1 MMRQQDW
8 TDQLRDRLADYEA
21 AVPEGLWADIEQ
33 SLPQQ
38 QAVVTPLW
46 RRLVSTAAILTL
58 AVGMGWWLW
67 PKDEAQPLIARK
79 AKAVDSPRHQPATQ
93 QPDVALMALAEA
105 RPAVPTPQPHAS
117 VSKEST
123 EEPAT
128 PTTAAVETE
137 EATKTEE
144 VTQVTPPAAR
154 QQHTQTAT
162 ATLQQRQQ
170 PTTTVATATKQRR
183 TITIGLYAN
192 SELLPTSLGMDG
204 EPPISQNDFDN
215 NWWTTNQ
222 PPPSISN
229 MEPPE
234 RYEEHHDHP
243 IVAGLTVGIPLAS
256 RWTLGTGIVYTRL
269 HSKLTTITY
278 YSQSTTDQTLHY
290 LGIPLNLQ
298 YYVLRGEQWKAYASA
313 GTEVDWNL
321 HTDADK
327 KDRLQWSAGG
337 AVGIEYNVVP
347 QLGIYV
353 EPGFRYYFDNH
364 SSVRNFFKEQPFSW
378 SLQMGVRLNLGQR

>member
-46 RRLVSTAAILTL
+46 HRLVSTAAILTL

-67 PKDEAQPLIARK
+67 PKDKAQPLTARK
-79 AKAVDSPRHQPATQ
+79 VKVIDSPRHQPATQ

-105 RPAVPTPQPHAS
+105 RPAVPTALPYAS
-117 VSKEST
+117 GSKEST
-123 EEPAT
+123 EEPAV
-128 PTTAAVETE
+128 PTTAATETE
-137 EATKTEE
+137 ETTQTEE
-144 VTQVTPPAAR
+144 VAQATPPSA
-154 QQHTQTAT
+154 QQQQTQT
-162 ATLQQRQQ
+162 ATLQQRQ
-170 PTTTVATATKQRR
+170 PTTTVAVATTQRR
-183 TITIGLYAN
+183 TITVGLYAN
-192 SELLPTSLGMDG
+192 SELLPTSLGMEG
-204 EPPISQNDFDN
+204 EPPISQDDFAN
-215 NWWTTNQ
+215 GWWTTNQ

-229 MEPPE
+229 TEPPA

-243 IVAGLTVGIPLAS
+243 IVAGLTVSIPLAS

-321 HTDADK
+321 PTIADA
-327 KDRLQWSAGG
+327 KDRLQWSTGG

-364 SSVRNFFKEQPFSW
+364 SSVRNFFKDQPFSW
-378 SLQMGVRLNLGQR
+378 SLQMGIRLNLGQR

>member
-1 MMRQQDW
+1 MRQQDW
-8 TDQLRDRLADYEA
+8 TDQLRDRLADHEA

-33 SLPQQ
+33 SLSQQQ

-46 RRLVSTAAILTL
+46 HRLVSTAAILTL

-67 PKDEAQPLIARK
+67 PKDEAQSLIVRK
-79 AKAVDSPRHQPATQ
+79 VKAVDSPRHQPATQ
-93 QPDVALMALAEA
+93 QPDVALMAVAKA
-105 RPAVPTPQPHAS
+105 KPAVPTPQPYAS
-117 VSKEST
+117 VG
-123 EEPAT
+123 EENTDEPVA
-128 PTTAAVETE
+128 PTTAATETE
-137 EATKTEE
+137 ETTETKE
-144 VTQVTPPAAR
+144 VAQTTPTQ
-154 QQHTQTAT
+154 QTQTAT
-162 ATLQQRQQ
+162 PQQRPQ
-170 PTTTVATATKQRR
+170 PTTRVATATKQRR
-183 TITIGLYAN
+183 TITVGLYAN
-192 SELLPTSLGMDG
+192 SKLLPTSLGTEG
-204 EPPISQNDFDN
+204 EPPISQNDFAND
-215 NWWTTNQ
+215 WWMTNQ

-229 MEPPE
+229 TEYPE

-243 IVAGLTVGIPLAS
+243 VVAGLTVGIPLAS

-278 YSQSTTDQTLHY
+278 YSQTTTDQTLHY

-321 HTDADK
+321 HTDADT

-337 AVGIEYNVVP
+337 AVGIEYDVVP

-364 SSVRNFFKEQPFSW
+364 SSVRNFFKNQPFSW